1 MKRRH
6 RFVLI
11 AVALA
16 VTAGAA
22 AAGPAAAS
30 AGRTAAAPGADP
42 AAVAT
47 AFLRARAA
55 AVTAGDPASIMAGWV
70 AAGARLLGRERAVA
84 RGTVLHAAR
93 LGHIV
98 DSVDT
103 AVTVSDVAVT
113 GDTATVTA
121 HVITTQ
127 MWHTPALQSDTEAS
141 GVDHTVTLVRGARG
155 WRVSDDSYADVLVP
169 AYLEDAGAQGEA
181 QSAARRLEKTS
192 KAAAPEAPEA
202 RIRRTDVSTPGR
214 TYSDIIYYQ
223 RDSAAAYADRY
234 CLSYNPTYVRFG
246 ADCANFVSQGARAG
260 SMPVNAGTWNTGW
273 WYQNKNTSSPSDD
286 TYSWS
291 WINVFKQLGFWNGLR
306 TDWVSSISSLGKGD
320 MVYYDWTADGVWDH
334 VAIVVGTNSAGQK
347 VVDAHTTDYYRTHWK
362 MGYSS
367 TQYRFARVRPYWV
380 V

>member
-1 MKRRH
+1 MKQRH
-6 RFVLI
+6 RSLLV

-16 VTAGAA
+16 VIAGAA
-22 AAGPAAAS
+22 AAGPATAS
-30 AGRTAAAPGADP
+30 AGRSAAAPSADP

-47 AFLRARAA
+47 AYLQARAA
-55 AVTAGDPASIMAGWV
+55 AVTAGDPASAMTTWV
-70 AAGARLLGRERAVA
+70 APGSRLLGRERAMA
-84 RGTVLHAAR
+84 RGAYLHAAR

-98 DSVDT
+98 DSVET

-127 MWHTPALQSDTEAS
+127 SWHTPAMQPDTEAS
-141 GVDHTVTLVRGARG
+141 GVDHAVTLVRSGRG
-155 WRVSDDSYADVLVP
+155 WRVSDDSYADVMVP
-169 AYLEDAGAQGEA
+169 AYLEDAGAQGDA
-181 QSAARRLEKTS
+181 QSAARRLEKAS
-192 KAAAPEAPEA
+192 QSAAPQA
-202 RIRRTDVSTPGR
+202 RIRQTDVNSPGR

-234 CLSYNPTYVRFG
+234 CLSYNPSYVRFS
-246 ADCANFVSQGARAG
+246 ADCADFVSQSTRAG
-260 SMPVNAGTWNTGW
+260 SMPVNAGTWDSGW
-273 WYQNKNTSSPSDD
+273 WYQNKGTSSPSDD
-286 TYSWS
+286 SYSWS
-291 WINVFKQLGFWNGLR
+291 WINVAKQFGFWNGLR

-320 MVYYDWTADGVWDH
+320 AVYYDWSGDGVWDH

-347 VVDAHTTDYYRTHWK
+347 VVDAHTTDYYHTFWK